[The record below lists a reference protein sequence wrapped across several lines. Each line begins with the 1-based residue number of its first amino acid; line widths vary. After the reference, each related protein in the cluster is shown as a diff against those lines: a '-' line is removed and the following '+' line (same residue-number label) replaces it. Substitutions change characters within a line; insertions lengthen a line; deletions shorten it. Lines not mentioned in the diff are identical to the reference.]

1 MKANKALKRLAKIE
15 ALISNVTERYS
26 ASESQIRDVLQYA
39 KAAVVRAREAVQAS
53 SGMAKKSPVK
63 HSQPPSNTVPEPS
76 RPKRE
81 LSAAGRKA
89 ISEATKK
96 RWAAKKAAA
105 KAGPSIA
112 RRATLTKAAA
122 KKAAPLKAA
131 NASARAV
138 AKKAPA
144 KKEAAKVPVKKPVKV
159 REMRIA
165 VPKTA
170 ATTVRKPEQ
179 AVPEAPV
186 Q

>member
-15 ALISNVTERYS
+15 ALISDVTERYS

-63 HSQPPSNTVPEPS
+63 HSQPPSKTVPEPS
-76 RPKRE
+76 RPKRK

-89 ISEATKK
+89 ISEARKK

-112 RRATLTKAAA
+112 RRATPT
-122 KKAAPLKAA
+122 KAAPLKAA
-131 NASARAV
+131 KASARAV

-144 KKEAAKVPVKKPVKV
+144 KKAAAKVPVKKPVKV
-159 REMRIA
+159 RERRTA

>member
-15 ALISNVTERYS
+15 ALISDVTERYS

-39 KAAVVRAREAVQAS
+39 KAAVVRARETVQAS

-63 HSQPPSNTVPEPS
+63 HSQPPSKTVPEPS
-76 RPKRE
+76 RPKRK

-96 RWAAKKAAA
+96 RWAAA

-122 KKAAPLKAA
+122 KNAAPLKTAK
-131 NASARAV
+131 ASAPAV

-144 KKEAAKVPVKKPVKV
+144 KKAAAKVPVKKPVKV
-159 REMRIA
+159 REMRTA
-165 VPKTA
+165 VPKAA

-179 AVPEAPV
+179 AVSEAPV